1 MSMLSALVS
10 LTLAATPPSD
20 WSPLLAPSA
29 EPAFASVHYINM
41 DRDTDRREHMES
53 MIHSAGL
60 QAERFVAIVP
70 SDAELAAA
78 RREFGDGGL
87 TDHEFRA
94 TVGGRASHV
103 QVMRHLLATGHP
115 GERYLV
121 MEDDAVLPAGFGGA
135 MAHEALAA
143 APSGWDVLRL
153 SCRLEGRGFCEPC
166 MSNVSFTSQHGYV
179 DGVVRTRDRAVR
191 TCDRQ
196 AQPNC
201 DYVAGGAHAVVYRY
215 ESLPKVIAGM
225 SREHLII
232 DVALALPSDES
243 LASYCVQMPLVGT
256 NNDLG
261 STRCESD
268 CETESKD

>member
-1 MSMLSALVS
+1 MLSALVS

-121 MEDDAVLPAGFGGA
+121 MEDDAVLPAGFG
-135 MAHEALAA
+135 
-143 APSGWDVLRL
+143 
-153 SCRLEGRGFCEPC
+153 
-166 MSNVSFTSQHGYV
+166 
-179 DGVVRTRDRAVR
+179 AVR
-191 TCDRQ
+191 GLQ
-196 AQPNC
+196 
-201 DYVAGGAHAVVYRY
+201 G
-215 ESLPKVIAGM
+215 
-225 SREHLII
+225 HL
-232 DVALALPSDES
+232 DPV
-243 LASYCVQMPLVGT
+243 
-256 NNDLG
+256 
-261 STRCESD
+261 
-268 CETESKD
+268 

>member
-1 MSMLSALVS
+1 MLSALVS

-94 TVGGRASHV
+94 T
-103 QVMRHLLATGHP
+103 ATARRQN
-115 GERYLV
+115 ETTKKY
-121 MEDDAVLPAGFGGA
+121 A
-135 MAHEALAA
+135 
-143 APSGWDVLRL
+143 
-153 SCRLEGRGFCEPC
+153 SCR
-166 MSNVSFTSQHGYV
+166 
-179 DGVVRTRDRAVR
+179 
-191 TCDRQ
+191 
-196 AQPNC
+196 
-201 DYVAGGAHAVVYRY
+201 GAR
-215 ESLPKVIAGM
+215 
-225 SREHLII
+225 
-232 DVALALPSDES
+232 
-243 LASYCVQMPLVGT
+243 
-256 NNDLG
+256 
-261 STRCESD
+261 
-268 CETESKD
+268 

>member
-1 MSMLSALVS
+1 
-10 LTLAATPPSD
+10 
-20 WSPLLAPSA
+20 
-29 EPAFASVHYINM
+29 
-41 DRDTDRREHMES
+41 
-53 MIHSAGL
+53 
-60 QAERFVAIVP
+60 
-70 SDAELAAA
+70 
-78 RREFGDGGL
+78 
-87 TDHEFRA
+87 
-94 TVGGRASHV
+94 
-103 QVMRHLLATGHP
+103 
-115 GERYLV
+115 
-121 MEDDAVLPAGFGGA
+121 
-135 MAHEALAA
+135 
-143 APSGWDVLRL
+143 
-153 SCRLEGRGFCEPC
+153 
-166 MSNVSFTSQHGYV
+166 MSNVSFTSQHGFV
-179 DGVVRTRDRAVR
+179 NGVVRTRDRAVR